1 VRNTLEKIIATELPP
16 NGIESQIFTYL
27 EDNLEDLNLENS
39 IIYYG
44 FPVFKDYEDSSV
56 KSKFCILSKS
66 HGLIILNT
74 ASSNDITDDD
84 DNLDQLYSFI
94 ESALKKSKI
103 IRINKK
109 KLAINLESA
118 LYIENLPDDI
128 KDNLEN
134 EIVCSLRGIK
144 SLLDGVKIEPEIQGD
159 IFDEVRSI
167 IEGSKALSRASKRI
181 KVSEDPSTKLNFL
194 IALEKEVANFD
205 VEQRKIAISLINGPQ
220 RIRGLAGSGK
230 TVVLA
235 MKAAHI
241 HLQHP
246 TKKILF
252 TFYTKSLYGLIR
264 ESIARFYRH
273 FAGDEPNWELIEIL
287 HAWGGRYIDGVYYNA
302 CTDNSISGISFPEA
316 KRQNYSDPFS
326 VVCKDASLK
335 SIEQK
340 YDYILIDE
348 AQDLP
353 NEFFQLCYKLAKG
366 NTGPSKNI
374 VWGYDE
380 LQSIFNVYQ
389 RTPEE
394 LFGSDEDGKP
404 RIDLN
409 AFSSS
414 LSFGQSNDLVLY
426 KCYRN
431 PLEVLVT
438 AHALGFA
445 IYAKKPVQMLE
456 NKAHW
461 EDVGYYI
468 EDDKELLVG
477 SKVRIGRKREC
488 SPLSI
493 YEHQSVDDIIQHYEA
508 TTVDDECSWIID
520 RIIEAKN
527 EGIKSHDILIICL
540 DDRNAKTYFSK
551 ISLLLVRNG
560 IRSNNLLAS
569 SSTAPPFMLEE
580 MITLSTVH
588 RAKGNEAAMVFAIG
602 IDGLYKERELR
613 SGRNK
618 IFTAFTRTKAW
629 LRVTGIGV
637 RARTFFNEIDQSIEE
652 SPFLSFE
659 VPSTQEIETIQRD
672 LSSKPQE
679 MIKLNEMV
687 EDLIEKGYSKEDIQL
702 ELKL

>member
-1 VRNTLEKIIATELPP
+1 MRNTLEKIIATELPP

-181 KVSEDPSTKLNFL
+181 KVSEDPSTKLNVL